1 MSETDASISTADP
14 AADGDV
20 PTPTIPPEERLVH
33 EETVSFGG
41 PSELVVTI
49 VEAIASVRDL
59 APTEILPVIQESVD
73 TDGLE
78 RVFRSHPSA
87 PNRRGWVTFFFC
99 DCRVV
104 LTADGLLWVF
114 DRRPAE

>member
-1 MSETDASISTADP
+1 MSDPDAPISTADST
-14 AADGDV
+14 AHADI

-41 PSELVVTI
+41 PSELVVSV

-59 APTEILPVIQESVD
+59 PATEILPVLQESVD

-78 RVFRSHPSA
+78 RVFRSHPNA

-104 LTADGLLWVF
+104 LTADGVLRVF
-114 DRRPAE
+114 DRRPTA